1 MYCVSV
7 VGAGEACIDPAYWP
21 YVVAVLAVVATLVG
35 QRVMSAV
42 KRMVASGSKCALVY
56 AWYLRL
62 VYGVQAYPYAW
73 YTRGDSP
80 DTHSCDVSSRVYD
93 DYVNDYLLRENFI
106 EPEKP
111 SWVRGT
117 LFAISLWSGF
127 AYVVV
132 SRLMF

>member
-80 DTHSCDVSSRVYD
+80 DTHSCDAVSYTHLRAHETGRNLVCR
-93 DYVNDYLLRENFI
+93 LLL
-106 EPEKP
+106 EKKK
-111 SWVRGT
+111 
-117 LFAISLWSGF
+117 
-127 AYVVV
+127 
-132 SRLMF
+132 